1 MSKLDASSLTKTEFP
16 VLDAQGSNYAGW
28 LESFQAST
36 RAKSHEHYQFSRF
49 IEKPYLTKVTAGFK
63 TLNAVEKKKANDQ
76 NASSSRTAS
85 AEPPRRVIQS
95 KQSAS

>member
-1 MSKLDASSLTKTEFP
+1 MSKSDASSLTKTEFP

-36 RAKSHEHYQFSRF
+36 RAKSHEHYKFSRF
-49 IEKPYLTKVTAGFK
+49 IKKPYLTKTTTGFK
-63 TLNAVEKKKANDQ
+63 TLNAAEKKKANDQ
-76 NASSSRTAS
+76 DASSSRTAS
-85 AEPPRRVIQS
+85 AGLSRQAIQS